1 MAVLD
6 LQEQEQLEAFKRWW
20 KDNRNQLLGMLL
32 VVVVAVGGWRGWQ
45 YYQHQQAEQAANLY
59 QQFIAQLA
67 SNDAKRINDAAAAV
81 TDKFASTAYAAR
93 AALLAAQV
101 NEQGTGVGKENGPG
115 NGPGNGK
122 DLPRAKTQLQWVID
136 HAAEATLQD
145 VARLRLAAILLDEK
159 NYADALKQLEAKHP
173 ASFDGLY
180 ADLRGDVLSAQGK
193 TDEARSSYKLAYE
206 KIDAQSMYRNLIQ
219 MKLDALGVA
228 SGSAVKESND
238 KAATDNGA
246 AAK

>member
-6 LQEQEQLEAFKRWW
+6 LQEQEQVEALKAWW
-20 KDNRNQLLGMLL
+20 KDNRSWMFGVLL
-32 VVVVAVGGWRGWQ
+32 VVLVTGGGWRGWQ
-45 YYQHQQAEQAANLY
+45 YYQHQQADEAATLY
-59 QQFIAQLA
+59 RQFIEQLG
-67 SNDAKRINDAAAAV
+67 SNDAKRVNDAAAAV

-93 AALLAAQV
+93 AMLLAAQV
-101 NEQGTGVGKENGPG
+101 NEQG
-115 NGPGNGK
+115 K
-122 DLPRAKTQLQWVID
+122 DVARTKTQLQWVID
-136 HAAEATLQD
+136 NAAEATLKD
-145 VARLRLAAILLDEK
+145 VARLRLAAIFLDEK

-173 ASFDGLY
+173 ESFDGLY

-228 SGSAVKESND
+228 K
-238 KAATDNGA
+238 
-246 AAK
+246 